1 VSDEAGARVSVA
13 GLHKRVVTLEKQVK
27 EHGTRLTDLENALIA
42 IDQLG
47 DTLNKIKGALKVY
60 GPVIVAAAVSAG
72 LIDGRIGAFFRALFT
87 P

>member
-1 VSDEAGARVSVA
+1 MSEEASGRVSVA

-27 EHGTRLTDLENALIA
+27 DHGTRLTDLENALIA

-72 LIDGRIGAFFRALFT
+72 LIDGRIGAFIRALFVS
-87 P
+87 

>member
-1 VSDEAGARVSVA
+1 
-13 GLHKRVVTLEKQVK
+13 LEKQVK
-27 EHGTRLTDLENALIA
+27 EHGTRLTDLENAFIA

-72 LIDGRIGAFFRALFT
+72 LIDGRIGAFFRALFVS
-87 P
+87 